1 MPIRGIFFGCWASE
15 SASHAANAM
24 TAATTASH
32 FGFWIADFKCFTEKD
47 SIQSMFGVVLGFP
60 NLKFKAYIEPVE
72 VSQIQNS
79 LDYSVRSRQRA
90 GYGRLRYLQPDIRC
104 VDFFRLLR
112 LSGNTQGKEC
122 DVKGK
127 TPSHCATEKFHRQLN
142 GGGCF
147 YLAVE
152 AVDRSARIN
161 SRDGFPLQSRGPTAN
176 AMARPSRPM
185 RKVVGNPI
193 TP

>member
-1 MPIRGIFFGCWASE
+1 
-15 SASHAANAM
+15 
-24 TAATTASH
+24 
-32 FGFWIADFKCFTEKD
+32 
-47 SIQSMFGVVLGFP
+47 MFGLVLGFP

-112 LSGNTQGKEC
+112 LSGNTQGKER
-122 DVKGK
+122 DAKGK
-127 TPSHCATEKFHRQLN
+127 TVSHCATEKFHRQLN

-147 YLAVE
+147 YLAVQVRPG
-152 AVDRSARIN
+152 ARGSTRGTGFRSILVVQRPTRLRGHRDR
-161 SRDGFPLQSRGPTAN
+161 
-176 AMARPSRPM
+176 
-185 RKVVGNPI
+185 
-193 TP
+193 